1 MRAGGVPECQLPSLL
16 RAAVTTG
23 TGSIRVRYWRYWRYW
38 GPNLPAFDYIY
49 EKNQHWYM
57 HVSHWLCMHT
67 LPNIYI
73 YIYIYAYRRI
83 SFCDRNFCVRVGRSP
98 MWVRAGVGT
107 CSALMPWGP
116 WVKYST
122 CVTRPHGPEVYA
134 RSRVPNRDHHHTTNW
149 KKIKYTHI

>member
-73 YIYIYAYRRI
+73 YIYIYMLI
-83 SFCDRNFCVRVGRSP
+83 
-98 MWVRAGVGT
+98 AGFLFATAIFVCGLG
-107 CSALMPWGP
+107 A
-116 WVKYST
+116 
-122 CVTRPHGPEVYA
+122 A
-134 RSRVPNRDHHHTTNW
+134 RCE
-149 KKIKYTHI
+149 